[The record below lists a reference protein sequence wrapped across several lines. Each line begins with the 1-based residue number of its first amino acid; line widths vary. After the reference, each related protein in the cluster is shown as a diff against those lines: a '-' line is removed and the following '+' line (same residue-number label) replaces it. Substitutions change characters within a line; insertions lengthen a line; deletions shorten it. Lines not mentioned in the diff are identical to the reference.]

1 MYHNDRQSDDSFQLS
16 LFYFLIDKEETFP
29 VVVTVSPFHP
39 RYGSFSLALLVYN
52 LFSFRLLAL
61 KRVDGSF
68 DQFPVSDRHHCP
80 PYCKMN
86 TQILSVFGMQ
96 A

>member
-29 VVVTVSPFHP
+29 VFVTVSPFHP
-39 RYGSFSLALLVYN
+39 RYGSFFLALLVYN

-61 KRVDGSF
+61 NALMVVLVSF
-68 DQFPVSDRHHCP
+68 RFLIDIIAPLIT
-80 PYCKMN
+80 K
-86 TQILSVFGMQ
+86 
-96 A
+96 

>member
-29 VVVTVSPFHP
+29 VFVTVSPFHP
-39 RYGSFSLALLVYN
+39 RYGSFFLALLVYN

-61 KRVDGSF
+61 NALMVVLVSF
-68 DQFPVSDRHHCP
+68 RFLIDIIAPLIA
-80 PYCKMN
+80 K
-86 TQILSVFGMQ
+86 
-96 A
+96 

>member
-29 VVVTVSPFHP
+29 VFVTVSPFHP
-39 RYGSFSLALLVYN
+39 RYGSFFLALLVYN

-61 KRVDGSF
+61 NALMVVLVNFRFLIDISAPLIAK
-68 DQFPVSDRHHCP
+68 
-80 PYCKMN
+80 
-86 TQILSVFGMQ
+86 
-96 A
+96 

>member
-29 VVVTVSPFHP
+29 VFVTVSPFHP
-39 RYGSFSLALLVYN
+39 RYGSFFLALLVYN

-61 KRVDGSF
+61 NALMVVLVSF
-68 DQFPVSDRHHCP
+68 RFLIDISAPLIA
-80 PYCKMN
+80 K
-86 TQILSVFGMQ
+86 
-96 A
+96 